1 MVLSSSGKEGYRS
14 FSVVK
19 VLKQNGCE
27 SKFHSG
33 RYISK
38 TPQGAAKKAFNE
50 LCRVKNIRGL
60 CSFYVTVK
68 ETTLNSKNKKF
79 MYKLNRNKLDKPIVL
94 LAGKPGE
101 YKVEYSVSAK
111 SVSNDKVVKSCKK
124 SEKSKGRMKKR
135 TAKKL

>member
-14 FSVVK
+14 FSVVN
-19 VLKQNGCE
+19 VLKKNGCE
-27 SKFHSG
+27 SKFNAG

-38 TPQGAAKKAFNE
+38 TPLGAAKKAFNE
-50 LCRVKNIRGL
+50 LCRVKDIRGL

-68 ETTLNSKNKKF
+68 ETTLNSKNKEF
-79 MYKLNRNKLDKPIVL
+79 MYKLNRNKLDEPVVL

-101 YKVEYSVSAK
+101 YKVEYSISAK
-111 SVSNDKVVKSCKK
+111 SVSKDEVVKCKK
-124 SEKSKGRMKKR
+124 SEKTSGPMKKR